1 MSTATIAHLPFTIVF
16 ALFPGVTQLDF
27 TGPLEVL
34 GRIPDSKTHLAS
46 LGGMDL
52 DLGNGLHLSKLSDL
66 SALERCSLLCVP
78 GGFGTL
84 EQLLNQPFL
93 DQVARL
99 AAGATYV
106 ASVCTGSLILGA
118 AGLLRG
124 KRSACHWAWRE
135 HLSVFGAQIDERR
148 VVRDG
153 NLFTGGG
160 VTAGIDVGLTVVA
173 EVAGRDFAEAL
184 ELAIEYA
191 PQPPFN
197 TGRPEL
203 AGEEVVASV
212 MARTDTL
219 APHRAAKVAAA
230 RARLSW

>member
-1 MSTATIAHLPFTIVF
+1 MSRTPFTTVF
-16 ALFPGVTQLDF
+16 ALFSGVTQLDF

-34 GRIPDSKTHLAS
+34 CRIPDSTTRLAV
-46 LGGMDL
+46 LGGGDL
-52 DLGNGLHLSKLSDL
+52 DLGAGLHLSRLC
-66 SALERCSLLCVP
+66 ALENIEQCSLLCVP

-84 EQLLNQPFL
+84 AQLSNRPFL
-93 DQVARL
+93 EQVARL
-99 AAGATYV
+99 ANRSNYV

-118 AGLLRG
+118 AGLLRA
-124 KRSACHWAWRE
+124 KRAACHWAWRE
-135 HLSVFGAQIDERR
+135 HLASFGAVPDGAR

-160 VTAGIDVGLTVVA
+160 VTAGIDLGLTVIA

-203 AGEEVVASV
+203 ARDHVVASV
-212 MARTDTL
+212 LDKTEQL
-219 APHRAAKVAAA
+219 APNRAAVVAAA
-230 RARLSW
+230 RAGLDW